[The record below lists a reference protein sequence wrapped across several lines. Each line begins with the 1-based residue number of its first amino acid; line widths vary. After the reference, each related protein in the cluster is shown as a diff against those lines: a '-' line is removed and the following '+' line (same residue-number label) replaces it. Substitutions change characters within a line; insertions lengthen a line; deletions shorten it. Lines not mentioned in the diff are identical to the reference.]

1 MKRRFFI
8 HFEITENCMKAGIR
22 TSGQP
27 GRDVFDVLA
36 DRMRQNPE
44 VRRMLEKIGP
54 GEDQFEKVLIGVGR
68 ETEA

>member
-22 TSGQP
+22 SSSQP

-36 DRMRQNPE
+36 ERMRQHPE
-44 VRRMLEKIGP
+44 VRRMLENIGP
-54 GEDQFEKVLIGVGR
+54 DEGQFDKVLVGVGR